1 MMKFINFPL
10 IILRVSGKKEGQRI
24 NWINPYTKIKDVT
37 WSNNNVDIKWFYD
50 GTLNASYNCIDR
62 HLLDKPDKVAIIWEG
77 DDPNDSLKLPT
88 KNFIKKY
95 LNLQIC

>member
-1 MMKFINFPL
+1 MSESIKIPVFENFKNKAHITKDKYDEIYKFSSDNPESFW
-10 IILRVSGKKEGQRI
+10 KKEGQRI

-62 HLLDKPDKVAIIWEG
+62 HLIDKPDKVAIIC
-77 DDPNDSLKLPT
+77 S
-88 KNFIKKY
+88 
-95 LNLQIC
+95 